1 MHRAHWWF
9 PVKRRQLQAATKCV
23 LVLASTLLRIHLL
36 RIWRRQIWPL
46 THEQT
51 SHGLI
56 ATFLCGCVA
65 FASHWGADW
74 QGSRLFTVHLA
85 VHQGLNCKA
94 AGHSGAQPR
103 KHKFWLEAFY
113 KYKSAFLAPIRFVLS
128 TRLAMPS
135 QHMDREGGWPS
146 RISKCV

>member
-1 MHRAHWWF
+1 MISSQRAADTI
-9 PVKRRQLQAATKCV
+9 QAATKFV
-23 LVLASTLLRIHLL
+23 LVLASTLLRIHLIRIRRR
-36 RIWRRQIWPL
+36 RIWPVTPAQI
-46 THEQT
+46 

-56 ATFLCGCVA
+56 ATYCCCCVA

-103 KHKFWLEAFY
+103 KLKFWFKAFY
-113 KYKSAFLAPIRFVLS
+113 KHKSAFLAPIRFVLS
-128 TRLAMPS
+128 ILPCHHNTWTERGDDPA
-135 QHMDREGGWPS
+135 G
-146 RISKCV
+146 